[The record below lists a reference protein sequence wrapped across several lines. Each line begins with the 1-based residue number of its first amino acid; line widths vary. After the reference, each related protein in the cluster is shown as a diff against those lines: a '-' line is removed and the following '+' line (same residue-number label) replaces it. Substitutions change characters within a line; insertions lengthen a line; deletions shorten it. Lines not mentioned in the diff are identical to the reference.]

1 MITYKLY
8 ASLRTDKKKTDGTC
22 PINFFLRVEG
32 TIVKIPTGKSCLA
45 TEWNKKE
52 HTAKTN
58 SAKGIAL
65 AAFLNKRIADFNAFM
80 YSEEAMGK
88 TVTLSLAQSFFDDT
102 NKSDFYAF
110 WTEQVELWGAS
121 LKPNTLKTYVTTLRI
136 LKEIAPTLSFG
147 DLTLS
152 FVQKF
157 DHHMATKRKNSYNGR
172 FGKHKVLRA
181 MIRRAIA
188 NKLMKES
195 PYEHHRLKP
204 AEGQRVFLT
213 LDEVNKIRN
222 YEVNSNGKNL
232 QIAKDYLETS
242 IFLGLRYSDIVG
254 LKYENVKEDH
264 ISLVMKKN
272 SKPIIIPLIPMAK
285 AIIDKYSK
293 HKIILDDAPV
303 FPFVA
308 NATINKH
315 LKELMRLVGVKKHV
329 SMHVGRHTFASLHLH
344 AKTSLAHLQQ
354 LLGHKNIH
362 DTMIYAKTMTEDL
375 FSSMENL
382 NSIYEQSAIH
392 IASGG

>member
-22 PINFFLRVEG
+22 PINFFLRVDG
-32 TIVKIPTGKSCLA
+32 TIIKIPTGKSCLA

-65 AAFLNKRIADFNAFM
+65 AAFLNKKIADFNAFM

-88 TVTLSLAQSFFDDT
+88 TVTLSLAQSFFNDT

-110 WTEQVELWGAS
+110 WTERVELLEPS
-121 LKPNTLKTYVTTLRI
+121 LKPNTLKTYVTTFRI

-152 FVQKF
+152 FVKKF

-181 MIRRAIA
+181 MIRHAIA
-188 NKLMKES
+188 DKLMKEN

-204 AEGQRVFLT
+204 VEGQRVFLT
-213 LDEVNKIRN
+213 FDEVYKIKN
-222 YEVNSNGKNL
+222 YEVKSNGKNL
-232 QIAKDYLETS
+232 QIAKDFLEIA
-242 IFLGLRYSDIVG
+242 IFLGLRYSDIIG
-254 LKYENVKEDH
+254 LKYKNVNEDH
-264 ISLVMKKN
+264 ISLVMKKT
-272 SKPIIIPLIPMAK
+272 SEGIEIPLVPMAK

-293 HKIILDDAPV
+293 NKIILDDAHV

-329 SMHVGRHTFASLHLH
+329 SLHVGRHTFASLHLH
-344 AKTSLAHLQQ
+344 AKTSIAHLQK
-354 LLGHKNIH
+354 LLGHCNIQ
-362 DTMIYAKTMTEDL
+362 DTMIYAKTMKEDL
-375 FSSMENL
+375 YSAMENL
-382 NSIYEQSAIH
+382 NSIYEKYFTQ
-392 IASGG
+392 IANGG